1 MKDKYVL
8 ITGAGSGIGKKTAW
22 ALGNLGAHIS
32 FTGRHRENDLKVRE
46 ELRQETGNQE
56 IHYHHC
62 DLASFESITAFTINL
77 CKSIENLDILINN
90 AGIWNSEKASTLDGI
105 ECHLAVNYLAPFLM
119 TSQLLPLLKNSPSAR
134 IINLT
139 SGIHFRGRLDLDDL
153 EFGKR
158 KWKSID
164 AYTQSK
170 LCNIL
175 FTKSLAR
182 SLAGTNISIN
192 CLAPGWVNTGLFRN
206 ANPLVKISA
215 SMMAMS
221 PAKAARSL
229 VHLATAEELKNVSGE
244 YFAGMNIGKSSAAS
258 CNEDLADKL
267 WKKSKEYLKDY
278 I

>member
-8 ITGAGSGIGKKTAW
+8 ITGATSGIGKETAW
-22 ALGNLGAHIS
+22 ALGNMGAHIS
-32 FTGRHRENDLKVRE
+32 FTGRHREKDLKVQE
-46 ELRQETGNQE
+46 ELRQKTGNQE
-56 IHYHHC
+56 IHYHDC
-62 DLASFESITAFTINL
+62 DLASFESITAFTVNF
-77 CKSIENLDILINN
+77 CKSIEKLDILINN
-90 AGIWNSEKASTLDGI
+90 AGTWNSEKASTLDGI
-105 ECHLAVNYLAPFLM
+105 ESHLAVNHLAPFLM
-119 TSQLLPLLKNSPSAR
+119 TCQLLPLLKNSPSAR

-158 KWKSID
+158 KWRSID

-182 SLAGTNISIN
+182 SLADTNISIN

-206 ANPLVKISA
+206 ASPFVKISA
-215 SMMAMS
+215 SMMAKS
-221 PAKAARSL
+221 PTKAARNL
-229 VHLATAEELKNVSGE
+229 VHLATAGELENISGK
-244 YFAGMNIGKSSAAS
+244 YFAGMNMRKSSAAS
-258 CNEDLADKL
+258 CDEDLADKL